1 MRIYGPNGTTLGTPA
16 SQARRTGS
24 GTFVL
29 PDTSSAQ
36 ETRSAAAPKS
46 ATNIDGLLALQ
57 GVEEDPVER
66 RKRSVARGRTALD
79 VLDDLKMGLLSGNLD
94 ASTVMR
100 LRDAAA
106 NLKSSSGDAGLDAV
120 LAEIELR
127 VEVELAKAGQ
137 AYHSSHQLRRFLLLP
152 RVVAALGGENVLQIL
167 LGPIAQRIDRAGE
180 RQPELRDRILD
191 RHGHG
196 RDGMAP
202 EQAVAFER
210 FEDLAQ
216 HLLPFD
222 RAAQLIEAH
231 RLLAQQQEDQHR
243 PFVADPVEDLASRAV
258 RCVDVG
264 FHRRSS
270 ESMFVK

>member
-1 MRIYGPNGTTLGTPA
+1 MRIYGPNGTTLGAPA

-36 ETRSAAAPKS
+36 ETRSAAAPK
-46 ATNIDGLLALQ
+46 AAANIDALLALQ

-120 LAEIELR
+120 LSEIELR
-127 VEVELAKAGQ
+127 VEVELAKAG
-137 AYHSSHQLRRFLLLP
+137 
-152 RVVAALGGENVLQIL
+152 
-167 LGPIAQRIDRAGE
+167 RA
-180 RQPELRDRILD
+180 
-191 RHGHG
+191 
-196 RDGMAP
+196 
-202 EQAVAFER
+202 
-210 FEDLAQ
+210 
-216 HLLPFD
+216 
-222 RAAQLIEAH
+222 
-231 RLLAQQQEDQHR
+231 
-243 PFVADPVEDLASRAV
+243 
-258 RCVDVG
+258 
-264 FHRRSS
+264 
-270 ESMFVK
+270 

>member
-36 ETRSAAAPKS
+36 ETRSAAAPK
-46 ATNIDGLLALQ
+46 AAANIDGLLALQ
-57 GVEEDPVER
+57 GVAEDPVER

-137 AYHSSHQLRRFLLLP
+137 A
-152 RVVAALGGENVLQIL
+152 
-167 LGPIAQRIDRAGE
+167 
-180 RQPELRDRILD
+180 
-191 RHGHG
+191 
-196 RDGMAP
+196 
-202 EQAVAFER
+202 
-210 FEDLAQ
+210 
-216 HLLPFD
+216 
-222 RAAQLIEAH
+222 
-231 RLLAQQQEDQHR
+231 
-243 PFVADPVEDLASRAV
+243 
-258 RCVDVG
+258 
-264 FHRRSS
+264 
-270 ESMFVK
+270 